1 MLVYIN
7 EVPINVQGFIYKQF
21 AIIMKKHFALL
32 FTFFLTITIYGQK
45 ISYNDLNVSSDN
57 LKRSL
62 RNSDNYFSNEP
73 HELPYFQGKT
83 DSKYIKFYKSTGTV
97 VTIDFKSQTEYL
109 SLISQI
115 QQRANFRFKFCTNYR
130 ENIVYN
136 YKTSS
141 GNKIRFNFNEMRIS
155 IEYSSTTN
163 KFLDSNS
170 EFTTAFVCVSKDA
183 YAYHT
188 NLRCEG
194 LGNCDAKIAKTNFKE
209 AKKYKYLFCEICT
222 SDNKSKRLLSETLLE
237 TETESNTKDN
247 EYSNRDYEY
256 DNELDEKYE
265 NENYEE
271 DSVIVN
277 KAEQMF
283 ANYLPKILKSKGEGA
298 YVDLQRTHIG
308 DFTMDGLPDVII
320 WFNYSLGG
328 MSIDGYECAFYENI
342 GNDIKI
348 VAGFQPGYRFVIDKI
363 RNGIVYL
370 EKREYADDDA
380 RCCPSII
387 TTIKLLYKD
396 NEVYTLE

>member
-1 MLVYIN
+1 
-7 EVPINVQGFIYKQF
+7 
-21 AIIMKKHFALL
+21 MKKHFALL
-32 FTFFLTITIYGQK
+32 LTFFLTITIYGQK
-45 ISYNDLNVSSDN
+45 ISYSDLNVSSVN
-57 LKRSL
+57 LKKSL

-109 SLISQI
+109 SLINEI
-115 QQRANFRFKFCTNYR
+115 QQRANFRFKFCTDYE

-136 YKTSS
+136 YITSS
-141 GNKIRFNFNEMRIS
+141 GNKIRFNFNEIRIS
-155 IEYSSTTN
+155 IEYSSSTN

-209 AKKYKYLFCEICT
+209 AKKYKYRFCEICT
-222 SDNKSKRLLSETLLE
+222 SDNKSKKLLTETLLE
-237 TETESNTKDN
+237 TTSESDTNNN

-256 DNELDEKYE
+256 DYELDESYE
-265 NENYEE
+265 NDNYEE
-271 DSVIVN
+271 DTSIVVK

-298 YVDLQRTHIG
+298 FIDIQSTHTG
-308 DFTMDGLPDVII
+308 DFTNDGLSDVII

-328 MSIDGYECAFYENI
+328 MSIDGYECALYENI
-342 GNDIKI
+342 GNDVKV
-348 VAGFQPGYRFVIDKI
+348 VAGFQPNYIFTVSEIT
-363 RNGIVYL
+363 NGIIYI
-370 EKREYADDDA
+370 EKSEYAENDA
-380 RCCPSII
+380 RCCPSIF
-387 TTIKLLYKD
+387 TTIKLIYKG
-396 NEVYTLE
+396 NKVLTLE